1 LTRRRWNRGP
11 ELSCRTT
18 CPAAST
24 ALFSRRLERKIY
36 VVDAL
41 HDVFAE
47 RITTRVAAMYAR
59 DGFDERRQMR
69 QGEL

>member
-1 LTRRRWNRGP
+1 
-11 ELSCRTT
+11 
-18 CPAAST
+18 
-24 ALFSRRLERKIY
+24 LERKIY